1 MFSKKFSVK
10 KVVCSK
16 VSQPGTDSPLITGH
30 FRTRYQEYLVPDSDF
45 MGNDHS
51 AGRRHESIGS
61 YYSPG
66 RRYESV
72 DSDNSLEK
80 LQIPTLFK
88 QDFAPVSGG
97 LQAPKLTLIP
107 FVDLTDV
114 EQERLNYAKVLRQ
127 IEALKYHSVDG
138 KIIMEETP
146 DPLASIAD
154 GFAEMLTLLS

>member
-1 MFSKKFSVK
+1 
-10 KVVCSK
+10 
-16 VSQPGTDSPLITGH
+16 
-30 FRTRYQEYLVPDSDF
+30 
-45 MGNDHS
+45 MGNYHS
-51 AGRRHESIGS
+51 AGRRHEYIGS

-72 DSDNSLEK
+72 DSDDSTEK

-97 LQAPKLTLIP
+97 SQAPKLTLIP
-107 FVDLTDV
+107 FVDLENLTDV
-114 EQERLNYAKVLRQ
+114 EQERFDQINKYTKVLRQ

-138 KIIMEETP
+138 KIIIEETS